1 MKFSL
6 VLLLVLVIGRV
17 MWDRAGVLGAGAAD
31 DVNEAMAAAVAEGD
45 ADAVLRRLAAGA
57 PLVDDSGTPIVVWA
71 AWQGQTGVLEAL
83 IEHGVDVNARTPA
96 GWTALMMA
104 VMADRTEAV
113 EALLNAGA
121 DLETRTEVGATALS
135 MALDRGNEG
144 IAEML
149 LRAGAGRGEA
159 VAAGR

>member
-17 MWDRAGVLGAGAAD
+17 MWDRAGGVGAGDTD
-31 DVNEAMAAAVAEGD
+31 DVNEAMAIAVVEGD
-45 ADAVLRRLAAGA
+45 ADGVLRRLAAGA
-57 PLVDDSGTPIVVWA
+57 PLVDDAGTPVVVWA

-83 IEHGVDVNARTPA
+83 IEHGVDVNVRTPA
-96 GWTALMMA
+96 GWSALMMA
-104 VMADRTEAV
+104 VMAERADAV

-121 DLETRTEVGATALS
+121 DLDVRTDVGATALS
-135 MALDRGNEG
+135 MAIDRGNEG
-144 IAEML
+144 IVEML
-149 LRAGAGRGEA
+149 LRAGAGRGEV